1 MGNLYKFKKIK
12 HLFSHKK
19 GENSAICDNI
29 NEHEVHYAK
38 WNKPGRKGQ
47 LWYDL
52 YEVPKVVKFFET
64 EVVARG
70 LREWTVII

>member
-1 MGNLYKFKKIK
+1 MATSTQMPKSMGNLYKFKKIK

-38 WNKPGRKGQ
+38 WNKPGRKKAM
-47 LWYDL
+47 LHDL
-52 YEVPKVVKFFET
+52 RHMWESKEKSNS
-64 EVVARG
+64 
-70 LREWTVII
+70 